1 MHIVHRLH
9 NGYIIAFALNKNMNI
24 NIAED
29 LQRIEKK
36 LVLFTFLGKELL
48 AVSLCKQ
55 CRPRAAEIV

>member
-1 MHIVHRLH
+1 MLL
-9 NGYIIAFALNKNMNI
+9 FALNKNLNI

-29 LQRIEKK
+29 LRRIEKE

>member
-1 MHIVHRLH
+1 MVL
-9 NGYIIAFALNKNMNI
+9 FALNKNMNI

-36 LVLFTFLGKELL
+36 LVLFTFLGKKLL